1 MFKVALKD
9 LYIHEEVARIGK
21 GGGIGNRDIHQDIR
35 NTRVSTRVV
44 LYRVLGI
51 KDNCKTI

>member
-1 MFKVALKD
+1 MALED

-51 KDNCKTI
+51 KDNYKTI

>member
-1 MFKVALKD
+1 MALED

-44 LYRVLGI
+44 LHRVLGI